1 MDDGVVVNKLAI
13 AAPEMEFDKNE
24 RRSALVGLLLRSV
37 LTRVVLPVEELDTE
51 YATADPTNKPDAS
64 KTEYLRFILD
74 LLQRLLS
81 YLLTDAR

>member
-13 AAPEMEFDKNE
+13 AAPEMDFDKNE

-37 LTRVVLPVEELDTE
+37 LTRVVLGELDTE

>member
-13 AAPEMEFDKNE
+13 AAPEMDFDKNE

-37 LTRVVLPVEELDTE
+37 LTRVVLLGELDTE

>member
-1 MDDGVVVNKLAI
+1 MEDGVVVNKLAI
-13 AAPEMEFDKNE
+13 AAPEMDFDKNE

-37 LTRVVLPVEELDTE
+37 LTRVVLGELDTE

>member
-13 AAPEMEFDKNE
+13 AAPEMDFDKND

-37 LTRVVLPVEELDTE
+37 LTRVVLGELDTE

>member
-1 MDDGVVVNKLAI
+1 MEDGVVVNKLAI
-13 AAPEMEFDKNE
+13 AAPEMDFDKND

-37 LTRVVLPVEELDTE
+37 LTRVVLGELDTE